1 MNMDLVSGTLVS
13 GSVAKVRRV
22 NQWEWQAVLA
32 DIANKHKW
40 QELDGEHHLVDKQG
54 NECVLI
60 AEASDYGYEVVGVD
74 YFTSDG
80 MIANRVQPEWAE

>member
-40 QELDGEHHLVDKQG
+40 QELDGEHHLVDKYSSLRL
-54 NECVLI
+54 VTMAMRWWVWI
-60 AEASDYGYEVVGVD
+60 
-74 YFTSDG
+74 TSPV
-80 MIANRVQPEWAE
+80 MA